1 MNFTTI
7 NQSGEIEAG
16 VLEDVQCTIFPF
28 AMNEDGN
35 HIEDTTRS
43 YLESLSKKGF
53 TNHLSIDL
61 TPLNGVRLSDDSH
74 EFFFLAHFEGRAIAD
89 EALILR
95 ASYDDATETGL
106 WVQYTPLKPDRST
119 TERFIEDIEF
129 RDAVNCFAFGN
140 DWSFLT
146 FFDFTQSVNFKETVL
161 THKLL
166 NY

>member
-1 MNFTTI
+1 MIFTTI
-7 NQSGEIEAG
+7 SQSGEIEAG
-16 VLEDVQCTIFPF
+16 VLEDVQCKIYPF

-43 YLESLSKKGF
+43 YLESLSQKGF
-53 TNHLSIDL
+53 TNHLSINL
-61 TPLNGVRLSDDSH
+61 NPLNGVRLADDSY

-89 EALILR
+89 ESLILC

-106 WVQYTPLKPDRST
+106 LVQYTPLKQDRST

-129 RDAVNCFAFGN
+129 RDAVNSFALGN
-140 DWSFLT
+140 DWNFLT
-146 FFDFTQSVNFKETVL
+146 FFDFTQSLNFKETVL